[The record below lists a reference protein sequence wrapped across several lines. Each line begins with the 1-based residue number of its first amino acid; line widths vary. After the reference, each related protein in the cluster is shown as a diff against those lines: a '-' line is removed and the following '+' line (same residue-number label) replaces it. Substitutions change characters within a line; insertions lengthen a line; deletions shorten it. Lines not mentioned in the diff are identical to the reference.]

1 MASSQKPIDPP
12 PTASPQQNSNVIKG
26 KAIGPQGSS
35 DEGPTPIVAESS
47 RRRGTPSNRHVSDS
61 DFRPSSPRIWFD
73 KETEKRRS
81 HVVPRREKGKEI
93 VEEEKP
99 WDAKNILS
107 FGEFHKSSL
116 LVITDK

>member
-35 DEGPTPIVAESS
+35 DEGPTPVVAESS
-47 RRRGTPSNRHVSDS
+47 RQRGTSSNRHVSDS
-61 DFRPSSPRIWFD
+61 DFRPSPSLGFD

-81 HVVPRREKGKEI
+81 NVVPRREKGKEI